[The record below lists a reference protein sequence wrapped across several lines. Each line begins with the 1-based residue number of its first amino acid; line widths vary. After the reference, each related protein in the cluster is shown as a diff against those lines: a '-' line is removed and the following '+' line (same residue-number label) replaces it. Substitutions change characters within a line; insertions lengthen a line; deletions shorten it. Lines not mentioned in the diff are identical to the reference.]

1 MPCPEGTARGAKQEC
16 RAYAARVQ
24 PYFPVLTHDGRL
36 DTAASDVATPE
47 FFATGEADVAS
58 LLSVAA
64 AVTGHDIPLASA
76 LDFGCG
82 VGRLTLPLARR
93 AKRVTACDIAP
104 ELLARAREHAEEA
117 GLHNITFVENDQ
129 LDSVPDGAFTFIVSL
144 LVFQYVPRPA
154 GYTIIR
160 TLLRLL
166 APGGVA
172 MLHVMLAA
180 PGEELRQLIRMSRA
194 RSRVHRSA
202 SRVDHGVRT
211 YGYDEHVVVREIDA
225 AGVNLIARLD
235 APIGEAAGAVF
246 VIERSR

>member
-1 MPCPEGTARGAKQEC
+1 MSR
-16 RAYAARVQ
+16 R
-24 PYFPVLTHDGRL
+24 RL
-36 DTAASDVATPE
+36 ATSPHPE
-47 FFATGEADVAS
+47 FFATGEADITS

-64 AVTGHDIPLASA
+64 SVIGHDIPLVSA

-93 AKRVTACDIAP
+93 AEHVTACDIAP
-104 ELLARAREHAEEA
+104 DLLARARMHAEEA

-129 LDSVPDGAFTFIVSL
+129 LDTLSDGAFTFICSL
-144 LVFQYVPRPA
+144 LVFQYVPRQA

-172 MLHVMLAA
+172 ILHVMLAG
-180 PGEELRQLIRMSRA
+180 PGEELRQLIRMTRA
-194 RSRVHRSA
+194 RSRFHRSA
-202 SRVDHGVRT
+202 SRADHRVQT

-225 AGVNLIARLD
+225 AGANLIARLD
-235 APIGEAAGAVF
+235 APVGEAAGAVF